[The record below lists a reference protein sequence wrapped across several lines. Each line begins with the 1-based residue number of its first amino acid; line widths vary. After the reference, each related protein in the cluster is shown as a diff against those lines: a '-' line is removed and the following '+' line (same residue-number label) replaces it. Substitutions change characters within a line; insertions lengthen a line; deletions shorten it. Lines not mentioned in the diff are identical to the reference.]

1 MKRKLQALG
10 VLLAMGVV
18 KLPLEQHVTTNL
30 RAQHLLDEPI
40 EVSALESMGQSGM
53 VGILGGLRGLVASIL
68 QLRAHVEFTRVNWA
82 QVDSLYRIV
91 TRLQPRNDSY
101 WDEASWHMAYNASGN
116 YLYDESRPRELRG
129 TLYEQH
135 VKRGIEILE
144 KGLVFCPDSPKL
156 LERLADIYFRK
167 SFEYKK
173 AGDAYWQA
181 YKHGGLSFTR
191 GFAGFAY
198 ARASDPESWQKAYDI
213 LKADYDQ
220 GRATPGLI
228 EHLKAVE
235 GYLHIP
241 AEKRIPDAV
250 QVPKSPRNLPGPLR
264 P

>member
-10 VLLAMGVV
+10 VLLLMGVV
-18 KLPLEQHVTTNL
+18 KLPLEQRVTTDL
-30 RAQHLLDEPI
+30 RAQHLLDDPI
-40 EVSALESMGQSGM
+40 EVNALESMGQSGF
-53 VGILGGLRGLVASIL
+53 VAVLGGLRGLVASIL

-91 TRLQPRNDSY
+91 TRLQPRNDQY

-116 YLYDESRPRELRG
+116 YLYDESRPKELRG

-144 KGLVFCPDSPKL
+144 TGLQFCPDSSKL
-156 LERLADIYFRK
+156 WERLADIYFRK
-167 SFEYKK
+167 SFDYKK

-181 YKHGGLSFTR
+181 HQHGGLGFTR

-213 LKADYDQ
+213 LKDEYNK
-220 GRATPGLI
+220 GRVTPGLI
-228 EHLKAVE
+228 QHLKDVE
-235 GYLHIP
+235 RYLNIP
-241 AEKRIPDAV
+241 AAQRIPDAAPIP
-250 QVPKSPRNLPGPLR
+250 QTPQNLPGPR
-264 P
+264 RR